1 MSTKMYRKTTCQ
13 GCGYSQETN
22 VSYRSDKKQWNTTHT
37 LAYCRSRKA
46 HPVNRNRE
54 SFDQTV
60 IVFGEAKMS
69 VVRDSVDL

>member
-1 MSTKMYRKTTCQ
+1 MYRKTTCLA
-13 GCGYSQETN
+13 CGYVQETS
-22 VSYRSDKKQWNTTHT
+22 VSYYLDRKQWNSIHT
-37 LAYCRSRKA
+37 LAYCKTRKA

-60 IVFGEAKMS
+60 IVFGEAKLS

>member
-1 MSTKMYRKTTCQ
+1 MSTVMYRKTTCL
-13 GCGYSQETN
+13 GCGYVQETS
-22 VSYRSDKKQWNTTHT
+22 VSYAKNKKQWDTIHT
-37 LAYCRSRKA
+37 LAYCKSRKA

-60 IVFGEAKMS
+60 IVFGDAKMS